1 MGLGGNVE
9 EVGILPNSQVKV
21 KLTRGHFFVYR
32 EDGKYSMKDMI
43 ENNGVEPHVRRTIEL
58 KDVRDDYMEYVK
70 DISEQAI
77 KLIK

>member
-1 MGLGGNVE
+1 
-9 EVGILPNSQVKV
+9 
-21 KLTRGHFFVYR
+21 
-32 EDGKYSMKDMI
+32 MI

-58 KDVRDDYMEYVK
+58 KDVRDDYVEYVK